1 MRRTVSGGVAAVGM
15 MALAVAMVVSVGLA
29 VAQEKPAERMDINAA
44 TAADIMKVH
53 GIGKKMAARI
63 LEYRAQVGKFE
74 HIRDLTQV
82 KGVGEATYAK
92 LVCAFYVV
100 EEGPQACVPY
110 VGKGK
115 KGGKKGLAPGQKVN
129 LNTATASE
137 LMQLYGIGQKKAQT
151 IIAYREKNG
160 FFTSVQQLDDIKGF
174 GKKTI
179 ERLAPDLEVLVD
191 VNKADANTLWA
202 LGFTN
207 ADEIIKLRDSV
218 GGFAEID
225 DLEQVPGIDKAALE
239 KAEDILTFGK
249 RN

>member
-1 MRRTVSGGVAAVGM
+1 MRRATMGLVTV
-15 MALAVAMVVSVGLA
+15 LAMVVFTGFAS
-29 VAQEKPAERMDINAA
+29 AQDKPIDRVDINTA

-63 LEYRAQVGKFE
+63 LEYRQQVGRFE
-74 HIRDLTQV
+74 HIRDLTQI
-82 KGVGEATYAK
+82 KGIGEATFAK

-129 LNTATASE
+129 LNTATAAD

-160 FFTSVQQLDDIKGF
+160 YFTSVRQLDDIKGF
-174 GKKTI
+174 GKKTV
-179 ERLAPDLEVLVD
+179 ERLEPDLEVNVD
-191 VNKADANTLWA
+191 VNKADAATLWA

-239 KAEDILTFGK
+239 KAEDILVFGK
-249 RN
+249 RE